1 MKKLI
6 ENYEQTLKELE
17 KRINQLKPELKAE
30 TDIDKRHKLEWRID
44 MLREETYE
52 MRSMLI
58 AMKEH
63 ISPKAPSPSIIKSF
77 SGDEAA

>member
-6 ENYEQTLKELE
+6 ENYEQTLEDLS
-17 KRINQLKPELKAE
+17 KRIDQLKEKLRAE
-30 TDIDKRHKLEWRID
+30 TDIDEIHKLEWRIETLKEECYE
-44 MLREETYE
+44 LRV
-52 MRSMLI
+52 MII

-63 ISPKAPSPSIIKSF
+63 ISPKAPSPSVIKSF